1 MSTISYIEPNNLAT
15 LKEQAFESFVKNR
28 FDEATSLYE
37 QLISLDSS
45 NKTNYWYLGLSQL
58 LQGQEEDA
66 QMTWLLAI
74 ENAELDQI
82 EMCTNELEQILE
94 KEAQRKE
101 SLESNQ
107 DALTIRSHLCDVN
120 PYNLTNLISIVLLS
134 AKLKTFAS
142 TDIVDLGII
151 DLLSSEEIIPL
162 SEVILLEILEKILA
176 FIPLDETVTQF
187 IESIC
192 LFHAQ
197 YRSAIINTLY
207 AFSTK
212 IANENSSN
220 TSRAI
225 KILEICLHLDSQ
237 NLEILMYLLDLHLH
251 IKNYEKSIEVGE
263 ILYSVASKG
272 KTIDKVFA
280 CQWLVKALI
289 ANCTYWEEAAK
300 VHQECENH
308 LKI

>member
-151 DLLSSEEIIPL
+151 DLLNSEEIIPL

-176 FIPLDETVTQF
+176 FVPLDETVTQF

-237 NLEILMYLLDLHLH
+237 NLEILMYLLDLHLTLKTM
-251 IKNYEKSIEVGE
+251 KN
-263 ILYSVASKG
+263 L
-272 KTIDKVFA
+272 
-280 CQWLVKALI
+280 
-289 ANCTYWEEAAK
+289 
-300 VHQECENH
+300 
-308 LKI
+308 